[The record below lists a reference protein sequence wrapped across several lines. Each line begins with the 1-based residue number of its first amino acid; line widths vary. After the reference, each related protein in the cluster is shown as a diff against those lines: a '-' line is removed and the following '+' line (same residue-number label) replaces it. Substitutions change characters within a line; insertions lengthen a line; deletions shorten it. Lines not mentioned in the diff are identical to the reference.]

1 MFLPEDNLRIW
12 LCTSP
17 TDMRC
22 SFDGLAARARNL
34 LAEDPLSGALFVF
47 PNRRRTQL
55 KILFFDRNGYCVW
68 AKRLERGLFDVTFDG
83 STKKPLSLMALRMMI
98 EGLVPRAFS
107 QRVRCQHRNQCNVE
121 NAIRE

>member
-22 SFDGLAARARNL
+22 SFDGLAARARNQL
-34 LAEDPLSGALFVF
+34 QEDPLSGALFVF

-68 AKRLERGLFDVTFDG
+68 AKRLERGLFDVTFNAEVK
-83 STKKPLSLMALRMMI
+83 TPLSLMALRMMI
-98 EGLVPRAFS
+98 DGLVPRAFS
-107 QRVRCQHRNQCNVE
+107 QRVRYKRGNQCIGE